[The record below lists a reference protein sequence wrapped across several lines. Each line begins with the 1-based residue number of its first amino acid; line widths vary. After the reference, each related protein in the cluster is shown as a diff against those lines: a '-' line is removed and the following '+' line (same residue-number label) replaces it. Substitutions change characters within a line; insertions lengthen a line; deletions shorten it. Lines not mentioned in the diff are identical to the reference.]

1 MSDLLT
7 LLETL
12 GRSPTLRLEDVAHQL
27 DTATRRQVAALA
39 ADASTLSCLLFTPE
53 EAAIEANTYF
63 CWVATPEEEI
73 AIDAASI
80 EANTYF
86 CVVATPEPEVR
97 AAEPYFCGIYTPE
110 ELA

>member
-12 GRSPTLRLEDVAHQL
+12 GRSPTLRLEDLADQL
-27 DTATRRQVAALA
+27 DAATRRQVAALA
-39 ADASTLSCLLFTPE
+39 ADASTLSCLVFTPE
-53 EAAIEANTYF
+53 EAANEANTYF

-73 AIDAASI
+73 ATDAASI
-80 EANTYF
+80 EAKTYF
-86 CVVATPEPEVR
+86 CAVNTPELEVR
-97 AAEPYFCGIYTPE
+97 TAEPYFCGVLTPE

>member
-1 MSDLLT
+1 MTALLT

-12 GRSPTLRLEDVAHQL
+12 GRSPTLRLEDVADQL
-27 DTATRRQVAALA
+27 DAATRRQVAQLTV
-39 ADASTLSCLLFTPE
+39 DASTLSCLVFTPE

-63 CWVATPEEEI
+63 CWVATPEEETTT
-73 AIDAASI
+73 DETSI

-86 CVVATPEPEVR
+86 CAVNTPEPEVR
-97 AAEPYFCGIYTPE
+97 TAEPYFCGVLTPE